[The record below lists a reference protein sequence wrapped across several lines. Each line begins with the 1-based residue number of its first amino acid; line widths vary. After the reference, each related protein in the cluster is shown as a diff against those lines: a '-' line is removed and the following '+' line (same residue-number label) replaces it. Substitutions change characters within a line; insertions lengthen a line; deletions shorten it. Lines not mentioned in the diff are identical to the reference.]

1 MQKEYFMTPSLLK
14 AHASYIDKYHSIANK
29 QITFNKGSSDGAL
42 LLKVPLVSAG
52 ILSEKT
58 SLKVEIKVAIDASIG
73 QTKDSD
79 IDFGLSDGTNF
90 IGFRTV
96 DKHNYDNN
104 VAPCFGSEGA
114 FGAKFNRFDSN
125 YPIPNDKTYPSQFNL
140 TLIIDKPC
148 RGICLT
154 EHDGGLNKTVEYR
167 TQLKLSQGLNFQ
179 VYKMQKREMLGIKNI
194 MFSIVKLDKP

>member
-1 MQKEYFMTPSLLK
+1 MQKEYYMTPSLLK
-14 AHASYIDKYHSIANK
+14 AYASYIDKYHSIANK
-29 QITFNKGSSDGAL
+29 QITFDRGSSDGAML
-42 LLKVPLVSAG
+42 LNVPLVNAG
-52 ILSEKT
+52 ILSEKQP
-58 SLKVEIKVAIDASIG
+58 LKVEIKVAVDSTIG

-90 IGFRTV
+90 IGFRTR
-96 DKHNYDNN
+96 DKHNYKT
-104 VAPCFGSEGA
+104 VAPCFGLQGS
-114 FGAKFNRFDSN
+114 FGAKFNQFDSN
-125 YPIPNDKTYPSQFNL
+125 YPIPNDKTYPSHFNL

-179 VYKMQKREMLGIKNI
+179 VYKMQKGEILGIKNI
-194 MFSIVKLDKP
+194 VFSIVKT